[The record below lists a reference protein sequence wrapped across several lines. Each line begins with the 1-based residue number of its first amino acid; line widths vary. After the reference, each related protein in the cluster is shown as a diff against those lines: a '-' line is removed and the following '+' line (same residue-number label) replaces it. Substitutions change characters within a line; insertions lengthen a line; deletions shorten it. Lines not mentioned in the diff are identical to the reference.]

1 MWKIVQKEYVGIE
14 DFLEIAENAHALM
27 EKGHYVS
34 VEMSNLCKVERVQ
47 IKIMLDGWDTGKNYD
62 FDFSFFVSDEEKEVA
77 KMNDCRSILNEL
89 LEEE

>member
-1 MWKIVQKEYVGIE
+1 MK
-14 DFLEIAENAHALM
+14 
-27 EKGHYVS
+27 KGHYVS
-34 VEMSNLCKVERVQ
+34 VEMANLCKVERVQ
-47 IKIMLDGWDTGKNYD
+47 IKIMLDGWDKDKNYD